1 MSFPT
6 DARRLLRRTGFDVIR
21 WPHRP
26 EAGVTDWALAEV
38 LRTRQVNVV
47 IDAGGNRGQFARR
60 LRGLGYSGR
69 IVSFEPSPTV
79 LPVITERAARDP
91 EWIVRPVGLSSRAG
105 EAELRLHKEAQLDS
119 LLDLLPTVTEQH
131 FPGLGT
137 LGTATIRLSTLEAEF
152 PGIIGGIDEPR
163 VLLKA
168 DIQGHEAEM
177 LHGAGDQGLDEAVVA
192 AFVELVAQPVYDGQA
207 TLGTVLDLIMKDG
220 FVPVAFEPLFESSD
234 GLRIVEL
241 DALFIRPASSEPDWG
256 YGKDTRP
263 YGIVPASSVPATS
276 GR

>member
-1 MSFPT
+1 MSLLKNVRKMF
-6 DARRLLRRTGFDVIR
+6 RRAGFDVVR
-21 WPHRP
+21 WPRRP

-38 LRTRQVNVV
+38 LRTRNINVV
-47 IDAGGNRGQFARR
+47 IDAGGNRGQFAQR
-60 LRGLGYSGR
+60 LRGLGFRGR

-79 LPVITERAARDP
+79 LPVIAARADRDP
-91 EWIVRPVGLSSRAG
+91 DWVVRPVGLSSRAG
-105 EAELRLHKEAQLDS
+105 QAELRLHTEAQLDS

-131 FPGLGT
+131 FPGMAA
-137 LGTATIRLSTLEAEF
+137 LGTATIELSTLAAEF
-152 PGIIGGIDEPR
+152 PAVVAGIEEPR

-177 LHGAGDQGLDEAVVA
+177 LHGAGDEGLDESVVA
-192 AFVELVAQPVYDGQA
+192 AFVELVAQPVYSGQA
-207 TLGTVLDLIMKDG
+207 AMGTVLDLIMKDG

-241 DALFIRPASSEPDWG
+241 DALFVRPAGSEPDWG
-256 YGKDTRP
+256 YGMETRP
-263 YGIVPASSVPATS
+263 YGQVPVTP